1 MNLFYMFYLNNKDQK
16 GSDAMNKHNAIKK
29 AMLQRLSAD
38 NQRDI
43 PKYVQDKAEFF
54 EKEKGYDTGYA
65 FSTAWSIYCK
75 YKNPGDKAHC
85 TKDPSEY
92 FTGKTAS
99 FKYAGAVK
107 EMLMDAIDESIKYL
121 EQITK
126 LDLLDDDV
134 LFDLTQEYVM
144 SSFNPRTEMQIEK
157 LLFSKGV
164 NKFLIGKFLNKVQF
178 ETQEVPF

>member
-1 MNLFYMFYLNNKDQK
+1 LIDNTLK

-29 AMLQRLSAD
+29 AMLQRLSAED
-38 NQRDI
+38 RDI

-92 FTGKTAS
+92 FTGKKAN
-99 FKYAGAVK
+99 FKSAGAVK
-107 EMLMDAIDESIKYL
+107 EMLMDAIFESIKYL
-121 EQITK
+121 EDITG
-126 LDLLDDDV
+126 LDLSDDDI
-134 LFDLTQEYVM
+134 LFELTQDYVM
-144 SSFNPRTEMQIEK
+144 NSFKASKQMQIEK
-157 LLFSKGV
+157 LLFTKGV
-164 NKFLIGKFLNKVQF
+164 SKFLIGKFLKKVQF